1 MNSPRAASTLTR
13 PESIAGDQREASLRP
28 ARMDEFIGQRN
39 ICRNLKTFIK
49 AAAHKGAAL
58 DHVLLAG
65 PPGLGK
71 TTLAQ
76 IIAHELGTRFHMTSG
91 AVIARAGELAAL
103 LTNLKERDVLFIDEI
118 HRLNKTIEEV
128 LYPALEDGKLDLM
141 VGEGPAAR
149 SVRLSLAP
157 FTLIGATTR
166 QGLLSRP
173 LRDRFGI
180 LGQMSFYEP
189 PDLTLI
195 LDKAARKLNVTF
207 DEDAALYLANRGRGT
222 PRIVLR
228 LLRRISDFALVQ
240 QQTTLTVP
248 FLEKTLSALGVDQ
261 GGLDALDRR
270 YIHAL
275 AHQFG
280 GGPVGIDTLASLLF
294 EEKHTLEDIVE
305 PFLMQQG
312 FIKRTPRGR
321 VLEAAA
327 YDHLGLPAPEVV
339 P

>member
-1 MNSPRAASTLTR
+1 MNNPQVSPTITRAEHTEHDQK
-13 PESIAGDQREASLRP
+13 ESSLRP
-28 ARMDEFIGQRN
+28 SRFEGFIGQST
-39 ICRNLKTFIK
+39 ICRNLKTFIQ
-49 AAAHKGAAL
+49 AACCKGSPL

-76 IIAHELGTRFHMTSG
+76 IIAHELGTQFHMTSG

-103 LTNLKERDVLFIDEI
+103 LTNLKARDVLFIDEI
-118 HRLNKTIEEV
+118 HRLNKTIEEI

-141 VGEGPAAR
+141 VGEGPSAR

-180 LGQMSFYEP
+180 LGQMNFYDAD
-189 PDLTLI
+189 DLKLI
-195 LDKAARKLNVTF
+195 LEKAAVKLGVTF
-207 DEDAALYLANRGRGT
+207 GDGAALYLAMRGRGT
-222 PRIVLR
+222 PRIALR
-228 LLRRISDFALVQ
+228 LLRRVSDFALVNNVK
-240 QQTTLTVP
+240 TVTP
-248 FLEKTLSALGVDQ
+248 SFLEKALHELGVDHA
-261 GGLDALDRR
+261 GLDTLDRR

-312 FIKRTPRGR
+312 FIRRTPRGR
-321 VLEAAA
+321 LLESLA
-327 YDHLGLPAPEVV
+327 YTHLNLPVPEACT
-339 P
+339 